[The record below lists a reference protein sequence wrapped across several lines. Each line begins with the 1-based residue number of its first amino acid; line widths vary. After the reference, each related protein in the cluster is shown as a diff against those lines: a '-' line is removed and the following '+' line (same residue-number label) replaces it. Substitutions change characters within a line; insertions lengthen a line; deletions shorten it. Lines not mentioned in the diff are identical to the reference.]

1 METPRTLAVLALVA
15 CTVLAGCGGLPGGV
29 DGGGDGNATGNGTLA
44 TAEEESGPTRT
55 PATPDGG
62 TDPTPTGTATPAPDE
77 SLPLAPASATFREG
91 GEVLAPVELEVAD
104 APEERRRGLM
114 NRTALPEDRG
124 MVFVYEDSE
133 VRSFWMKNTLI
144 PLDMIFVAPN
154 GTVLNVEHAAPQPNA
169 SDADLRS
176 YRSAGPAQY
185 VVEVRRGFT
194 NRTGVGPGTTVEFEG
209 LNGTD
214 ETTAPGGGE

>member
-1 METPRTLAVLALVA
+1 METRTLAVLALVVCA
-15 CTVLAGCGGLPGGV
+15 VTAGCGGLPGG
-29 DGGGDGNATGNGTLA
+29 GGGG
-44 TAEEESGPTRT
+44 EESEGGSATVTGTQEVDRT
-55 PATPDGG
+55 PTSTPTATPSGG
-62 TDPTPTGTATPAPDE
+62 TDPTTPGTATPAPDE
-77 SLPLAPASATFREG
+77 SLPPAPASATFRED
-91 GEVLAPVELEVAD
+91 GEVLAAVELEVAD
-104 APEERRRGLM
+104 TPEERRRGLM

-133 VRSFWMKNTLI
+133 VRSFWMKNTLV

-185 VVEVRRGFT
+185 VVEVRRGFA
-194 NRTGVGPGTTVEFEG
+194 NRTGVGPGTAVEFEG
-209 LNGTD
+209 LN
-214 ETTAPGGGE
+214 ETSASGGE